1 MARSTAP
8 VRVLR
13 LRIKDKHAFGL
24 CLMAREVNFVWNY
37 CNELSL
43 KIFHRERRF
52 ASGIE
57 LQRYL
62 NGASKEASSFLQKPH
77 TDHEPGMVYR

>member
-1 MARSTAP
+1 MDSPYEYTVIGCLIHHMARSVVP

-13 LRIKDKHAFGL
+13 LRIKDKHAPDL
-24 CLMAREVNFVWNY
+24 SLMAREVNFVWNY

-43 KIFHRERRF
+43 KIFLRERRF

-57 LQRYL
+57 LCS
-62 NGASKEASSFLQKPH
+62 A
-77 TDHEPGMVYR
+77 T

>member
-1 MARSTAP
+1 MTRCKDP

-13 LRIKDKHAFGL
+13 LRIKDKHAASLAG
-24 CLMAREVNFVWNY
+24 MSRAVNFVWNY

-43 KIFHRERRF
+43 KIFLRERRF

-57 LQRYL
+57 LCS
-62 NGASKEASSFLQKPH
+62 A
-77 TDHEPGMVYR
+77 T